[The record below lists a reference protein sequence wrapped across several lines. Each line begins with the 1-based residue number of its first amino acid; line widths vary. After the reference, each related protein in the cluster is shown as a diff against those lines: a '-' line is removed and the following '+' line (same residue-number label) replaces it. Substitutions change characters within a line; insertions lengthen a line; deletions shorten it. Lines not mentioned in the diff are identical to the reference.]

1 MEQRSSK
8 IGPEVLDLNVAAI
21 EGGASPLAHL
31 RSLIP
36 IMIFERKNIWA
47 S

>member
-8 IGPEVLDLNVAAI
+8 FGPEVLELNMAAI
-21 EGGASPLAHL
+21 EGGGSPLAHL
-31 RSLIP
+31 RSLVP
-36 IMIFERKNIWA
+36 TMIVERKNIWA

>member
-1 MEQRSSK
+1 MEQKPSK
-8 IGPEVLDLNVAAI
+8 FGPEVLDLKTAAI

-36 IMIFERKNIWA
+36 TIILGREKI
-47 S
+47 